1 MGKDIKRVAIVGSSG
16 GNLYAQGGDDP
27 YTMMDEMFAQ
37 GSGVDIEISF
47 IQFIG
52 ASGSMDTISMDAKA
66 NLYFLEQGHLC
77 ESETKTLK
85 EINQMAAQMDAKLA
99 SQIEQGQ
106 IDALILLSCDPKGV
120 NHQALMMAAK
130 KQIPVTGTGGTSMA
144 NAQALGCRVIS
155 ASGTTGTTNRTR
167 AISAMAALAKEWH
180 LKYQPVIK
188 SGQAKVQ
195 QGNVW
200 KRINIH
206 GIMMASL
213 PGFIA
218 MALCLALSKV
228 PGCSGLE
235 KVFNNLI
242 AILPVILAAI
252 AARQVSGLDEVGIV
266 AGVIA
271 GSMASDGGI
280 IGGLI
285 AGILAGVL
293 SYYLLNLCFSHNVP
307 GTTANIV
314 AGGLSGL
321 AAGLVGMVGIAPIA
335 LALGNGINSL
345 ITLALKFNP
354 ILAGGFAGFAIWFAL
369 MGGVYHAAILPIVM
383 LEMEAHGFS
392 FLGSIDMNCL
402 VMVCAGIQVANIL
415 HPRRKSDR
423 VACIPSLFI
432 NLVFGTF
439 VEAAYPF
446 MFASKKVFGA
456 TILAATLSGVLVGFL
471 GVKGTAYIPSFMA
484 PFMANPNHGIQTL
497 FCMMVSLALGC
508 FLTLLANLSEKT
520 EG

>member
-1 MGKDIKRVAIVGSSG
+1 M
-16 GNLYAQGGDDP
+16 
-27 YTMMDEMFAQ
+27 
-37 GSGVDIEISF
+37 
-47 IQFIG
+47 
-52 ASGSMDTISMDAKA
+52 
-66 NLYFLEQGHLC
+66 
-77 ESETKTLK
+77 
-85 EINQMAAQMDAKLA
+85 
-99 SQIEQGQ
+99 
-106 IDALILLSCDPKGV
+106 

-235 KVFNNLI
+235 KVFNDLI

-252 AARQVSGLDEVGIV
+252 AARQVSGLDEV
-266 AGVIA
+266 
-271 GSMASDGGI
+271 GI

-402 VMVCAGIQVANIL
+402 VMVCAGSQVANIL

-423 VACIPSLFI
+423 VASIPSLFI

-456 TILAATLSGVLVGFL
+456 TILAAILSGVLVGFL

-497 FCMMVSLALGC
+497 FCMIVSLALGC

>member
-37 GSGVDIEISF
+37 ESGVDIEISF

-120 NHQALMMAAK
+120 NHRALMMAAK

-235 KVFNNLI
+235 KVFNDLI

-266 AGVIA
+266 AGIIA

-314 AGGLSGL
+314 ACGLSGL
-321 AAGLVGMVGIAPIA
+321 AAGWLEW
-335 LALGNGINSL
+335 LALRQL
-345 ITLALKFNP
+345 RWL
-354 ILAGGFAGFAIWFAL
+354 
-369 MGGVYHAAILPIVM
+369 
-383 LEMEAHGFS
+383 
-392 FLGSIDMNCL
+392 
-402 VMVCAGIQVANIL
+402 
-415 HPRRKSDR
+415 
-423 VACIPSLFI
+423 
-432 NLVFGTF
+432 
-439 VEAAYPF
+439 
-446 MFASKKVFGA
+446 
-456 TILAATLSGVLVGFL
+456 
-471 GVKGTAYIPSFMA
+471 
-484 PFMANPNHGIQTL
+484 
-497 FCMMVSLALGC
+497 
-508 FLTLLANLSEKT
+508 
-520 EG
+520 

>member
-1 MGKDIKRVAIVGSSG
+1 
-16 GNLYAQGGDDP
+16 
-27 YTMMDEMFAQ
+27 
-37 GSGVDIEISF
+37 
-47 IQFIG
+47 
-52 ASGSMDTISMDAKA
+52 
-66 NLYFLEQGHLC
+66 
-77 ESETKTLK
+77 
-85 EINQMAAQMDAKLA
+85 
-99 SQIEQGQ
+99 
-106 IDALILLSCDPKGV
+106 
-120 NHQALMMAAK
+120 
-130 KQIPVTGTGGTSMA
+130 MA
-144 NAQALGCRVIS
+144 NAQVLGCRVIS

-188 SGQAKVQ
+188 SGQVKVQ

-235 KVFNNLI
+235 KVFNDLI

-252 AARQVSGLDEVGIV
+252 AARQVSGLDEV
-266 AGVIA
+266 
-271 GSMASDGGI
+271 GI

-307 GTTANIV
+307 GTPANIV

-383 LEMEAHGFS
+383 LEMEDHGFS

-402 VMVCAGIQVANIL
+402 VMVCVGIQVANIL

-497 FCMMVSLALGC
+497 FCMIVSLALGC

>member
-1 MGKDIKRVAIVGSSG
+1 
-16 GNLYAQGGDDP
+16 
-27 YTMMDEMFAQ
+27 
-37 GSGVDIEISF
+37 
-47 IQFIG
+47 
-52 ASGSMDTISMDAKA
+52 
-66 NLYFLEQGHLC
+66 
-77 ESETKTLK
+77 
-85 EINQMAAQMDAKLA
+85 
-99 SQIEQGQ
+99 
-106 IDALILLSCDPKGV
+106 
-120 NHQALMMAAK
+120 
-130 KQIPVTGTGGTSMA
+130 
-144 NAQALGCRVIS
+144 
-155 ASGTTGTTNRTR
+155 
-167 AISAMAALAKEWH
+167 
-180 LKYQPVIK
+180 
-188 SGQAKVQ
+188 
-195 QGNVW
+195 
-200 KRINIH
+200 
-206 GIMMASL
+206 MMASL

-235 KVFNNLI
+235 KVFNDLI

-369 MGGVYHAAILPIVM
+369 MGGVCHAAILPIVM

-432 NLVFGTF
+432 NLVFG
-439 VEAAYPF
+439 
-446 MFASKKVFGA
+446 A

-497 FCMMVSLALGC
+497 FCMIVSLALGC